1 MRFMQN
7 ILRSTLSH
15 ANNDIGLLHEYWGIL
30 SRAVYHI
37 ARACEYNMI
46 YCEGNYSPIFMQYKA
61 YGIFYINIVYFI
73 IFKWNFELLQIFIV
87 ELVQYTFY
95 QYFCLFVHTQELDV
109 LSIKSM

>member
-37 ARACEYNMI
+37 ARA
-46 YCEGNYSPIFMQYKA
+46 

-73 IFKWNFELLQIFIV
+73 SLSGILNYFK
-87 ELVQYTFY
+87 Y
-95 QYFCLFVHTQELDV
+95 
-109 LSIKSM
+109 S